1 MSRRKRNESESSGAP
16 AWMTTFSDMVT
27 LLLTFFILLY
37 SISNVDAKKFEAL
50 NNSLQ
55 SVLAGKTSS
64 GILDEESAIITP
76 PQSGEDLTDLRHIDE
91 KTLEMYEQVKGYVE
105 EQGLEAAVSVSVNRD
120 GVFVDIKELIL
131 FEPGEVSIKPEGMEI
146 LNHLEGLFLQ
156 FDNRI
161 VVEGHTDNVPA
172 GTKEYPTNWE
182 LSADRAVNVVRYLSE
197 VKKIPEVRLAAI
209 GYGEFRPMAA
219 NDTAANRALNRR
231 VNLLII
237 VDEGEES

>member
-1 MSRRKRNESESSGAP
+1 MSRRKKNESESSGAP

-37 SISNVDAKKFEAL
+37 SISNVDAKKFEAA

-55 SVLAGKTSS
+55 SVLAGKSSS
-64 GILDEESAIITP
+64 GILNEESAIITP
-76 PQSGEDLTDLRHIDE
+76 PQSGEELTDLSSIDE
-91 KTLEMYEQVKGYVE
+91 KTLEMYDQVKGYVE
-105 EQGLEAAVSVSVNRD
+105 EQGLEAAVSVSANRD

-131 FEPGEVSIKPEGMEI
+131 FEPGEVSIKPEGKQI
-146 LNHLEGLFLQ
+146 LDHLEGLFLQ
-156 FDNRI
+156 FENRI
-161 VVEGHTDNVPA
+161 VVEGHTDNVPT
-172 GTKEYPTNWE
+172 GTIDYPTNWE

-197 VKKIPEVRLAAI
+197 VKKIPENRLAAI

-237 VDEGEES
+237 MDEGEES